1 MELLGPIAFIA
12 FVVSMVF
19 IYLTQREKASTS
31 GRHRRSFRP
40 QWTRRGERTATRRRR
55 RRPFGSR

>member
-19 IYLTQREKASTS
+19 IYLTQREQASTPGS
-31 GRHRRSFRP
+31 RRRSFRP
-40 QWTRRGERTATRRRR
+40 QWTRRAGRTSSRRR
-55 RRPFGSR
+55 RRPFGRR